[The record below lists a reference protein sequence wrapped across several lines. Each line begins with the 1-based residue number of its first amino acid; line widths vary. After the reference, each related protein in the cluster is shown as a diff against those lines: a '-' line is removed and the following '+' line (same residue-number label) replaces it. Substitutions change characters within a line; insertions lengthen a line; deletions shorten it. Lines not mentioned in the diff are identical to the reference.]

1 MVYVGTLAIT
11 LSPIVIVS
19 SRVFSLSVVLSV
31 LEPAPVGV
39 PVGVGH
45 VPDSVPLAVLV
56 LSDVSVAVGPVI
68 LPGAMEQTVANLS
81 YVPEVR

>member
-1 MVYVGTLAIT
+1 M
-11 LSPIVIVS
+11 
-19 SRVFSLSVVLSV
+19 VLSV

-39 PVGVGH
+39 PVCVGH
-45 VPDSVPLAVLV
+45 VPDAVPLAVLV
-56 LSDVSVAVGPVI
+56 LPDVSVAFGPVI